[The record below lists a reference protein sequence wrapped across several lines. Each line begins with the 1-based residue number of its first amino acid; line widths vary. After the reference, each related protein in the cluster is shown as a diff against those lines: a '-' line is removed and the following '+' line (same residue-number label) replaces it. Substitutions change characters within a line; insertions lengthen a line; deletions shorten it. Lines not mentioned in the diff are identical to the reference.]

1 MGKIGESLHP
11 TSRINEFQ
19 SAPFIISMCHVY
31 PMILLGHD
39 VQTDQG
45 NEDDL

>member
-1 MGKIGESLHP
+1 
-11 TSRINEFQ
+11 
-19 SAPFIISMCHVY
+19 MCSIYYIVCQVY
-31 PMILLGHD
+31 PMILLSHD